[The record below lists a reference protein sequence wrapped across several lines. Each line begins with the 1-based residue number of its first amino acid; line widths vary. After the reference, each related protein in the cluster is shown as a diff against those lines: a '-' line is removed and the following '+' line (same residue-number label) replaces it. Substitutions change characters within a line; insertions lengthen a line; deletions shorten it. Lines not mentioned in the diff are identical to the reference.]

1 MTQSGFSDK
10 ECTALAGPV
19 SNVSCCVQSLD
30 LGCAEVLVS
39 AWVESSSSLAGTLVA
54 GALSKGQS
62 VRIFLTSVIGAA
74 LMALTA
80 FSAAAGTLYITN
92 RGSGELAI
100 LDESSLTVR
109 TLIGVGG
116 RPWWVAVTPDAKS
129 ACVSNARGLAVV
141 DLEGGTVERR
151 LDLGGQGMGVAMS
164 PDGVFCYVAV
174 NRRGGDRLV
183 AVERTTG
190 QTRGDLAI
198 GERAFGVYL
207 SPDGRMLYV
216 PEHDA
221 FALSVIEVPRLVK
234 RRTIPLT
241 PAGGGAY
248 DKPHY
253 LAMSN
258 DGARLY
264 LPFQGRTLVEIDT
277 ASLVMTAKHLAINA
291 HQHGITIS
299 ADGTRLYLANSAFDG
314 TGSLSEIDTA
324 TFRELRRIP
333 LAKDHEQV
341 VLSAD
346 GRRAY
351 LTGGFALGGHDE
363 LTVVDLKS
371 GEVNRVSTGG
381 RRPFGIVRG
390 P

>member
-1 MTQSGFSDK
+1 MRLSLT
-10 ECTALAGPV
+10 LAM
-19 SNVSCCVQSLD
+19 
-30 LGCAEVLVS
+30 
-39 AWVESSSSLAGTLVA
+39 AGLLVA
-54 GALSKGQS
+54 
-62 VRIFLTSVIGAA
+62 LT
-74 LMALTA
+74 T

-109 TLIGVGG
+109 RLIGVGA
-116 RPWWVAVTPDAKS
+116 RPWGVAVTPDETS
-129 ACVSNARGLAVV
+129 ACVAYAAGLAVV
-141 DLEGGTVERR
+141 DVEGGAVERR
-151 LDLGGQGMGVAMS
+151 VDLGGQGMGVALAR
-164 PDGVFCYVAV
+164 DGGLCYVAV
-174 NRRGGDRLV
+174 HRRGGDRLV

-190 QTRGDLAI
+190 HTRGDVAI

-207 SPDGRMLYV
+207 SPDGRTLYV

-221 FALSVIEVPRLVK
+221 FALSVIEVPSLVK

-241 PAGGGAY
+241 PAGEGAY

-253 LAMSN
+253 LAMSK
-258 DGARLY
+258 DGGRLY
-264 LPFQGRTLVEIDT
+264 LPFQGRALAMIDTTTLVVTTYRFAID
-277 ASLVMTAKHLAINA
+277 A
-291 HQHGITIS
+291 HQHGIAVS
-299 ADGTRLYLANSAFDG
+299 ADGTRLYLVNNAFDG

-324 TFRELRRIP
+324 TFQERRRIP
-333 LAKDHEQV
+333 LAKEHEQV

-363 LTVVDLKS
+363 LTVVDLNT
-371 GEVNRVSTGG
+371 GDVNRVSTGG
-381 RRPFGIVRG
+381 RRPFGMVRV